1 MANQFQGRV
10 ALVTGGSNG
19 IGAATA
25 MAFAT
30 AGATV
35 VVADWQ
41 ENEDLLQALKEK
53 AANSFFV
60 KCDVSKAGEI
70 KSLHA
75 TILQKL
81 GRLDVA
87 FNNAGIEGENGN
99 TELCSEANWDH
110 VLAVNLKS
118 VYLCLHEQIPI
129 MEKQGGGA
137 IVNCSSVAGL
147 MGFTALP
154 AYVASKHGVVGLT
167 RAAALETA
175 QKNIRINA
183 VCPGVIRTQ
192 MVERVIHGDE
202 NLEKAYTAMEPMGRM
217 GKPEEIATAVLWLC
231 SEAAGFVTGTAI
243 PVDGGM
249 TAS

>member
-1 MANQFQGRV
+1 MANQYQGRV

-25 MAFAT
+25 LAFAA

-41 ENEDLLQALKEK
+41 ENPELIKTLQEK
-53 AANSFFV
+53 TADSFFV
-60 KCDVSKAGEI
+60 KCDVSKATEI
-70 KSLHA
+70 KTLHQ

-99 TELCSEANWDH
+99 TDQCSEANWDH
-110 VLAVNLKS
+110 VLEVNLKS

-167 RAAALETA
+167 RAAALENA
-175 QKNIRINA
+175 QKNIRVNA

-192 MVERVIHGDE
+192 MVERVIHGDA
-202 NLEKAYTAMEPMGRM
+202 NLEKAYTAMEPIGRM
-217 GKPEEIATAVLWLC
+217 GRPEEIAAAVLWLC
-231 SEAAGFVTGTAI
+231 SEGAEFVTGIAL